1 MTRIPLGRAH
11 VLAQQINREFR
22 RRASVDDLI
31 AVGGIR
37 RFAPDV
43 GQVTLLAVASRSR
56 QAGLIKTLATLP
68 SVTAVSEQDGNRVVL
83 TTVRGTVTVC
93 FVPRDHAG
101 SALVWNT
108 GSRPHIDQ
116 LIRLAQER
124 DLRFDGGVLYR
135 HGAPMAL
142 PTEAAFYQALGLP
155 VIPPELR
162 HGEDEIE
169 AAREGRLPVLIGDS
183 HIRGDLHMHTIW
195 SDGRDSVED
204 MVGAARQL
212 GYDYVAITDHSE
224 RALCARKLARDDIA
238 RQKAEIQTVRER
250 VGDIEVLHGIEVDI
264 MHDGSLDFDD
274 EALSTFDVVLA
285 SLHDHG
291 GHDGQRLTQR
301 YMEAIRHPLVNIIT
315 HPANR
320 SPAFSAGYDVDF
332 DKIFEAAA
340 ATGTALEVDGAPGH
354 LDLDGALARRA
365 VAAGVTL
372 AIDSDCH
379 RAEWLRRQMRF
390 GVGTARRGWVEP
402 ASVLNARPIQDVRD
416 FIARKRTRA

>member
-11 VLAQQINREFR
+11 VLAQQINRELR
-22 RRASVDDLI
+22 RRAGIDDLI
-31 AVGGIR
+31 AVGGVR

-43 GQVTLLAVASRSR
+43 GQVTLLAVASKSR
-56 QAGLIKTLATLP
+56 QANLIKSLATLP
-68 SVTAVSEQDGNRVVL
+68 SVTAVSAQDDNRVML
-83 TTVRGTVTVC
+83 TTVRGDATVH
-93 FVPRDHAG
+93 FVSRDHAG
-101 SALVWNT
+101 SALVWHT
-108 GSRPHIDQ
+108 GSRPHVDQ
-116 LIRLAQER
+116 LIRLAHARE
-124 DLRFDGGVLYR
+124 LRFDSGVLYR
-135 HGAPMAL
+135 DGTPLAI
-142 PTEAAFYQALGLP
+142 PTEAAFYRTLGLP
-155 VIPPELR
+155 LIPPELR

-169 AAREGRLPVLIGDS
+169 AAAEGRLPDLISDG

-224 RALCARKLARDDIA
+224 RALCARKLAHDDIA
-238 RQKAEIQTVRER
+238 RQKAEIQAVRER
-250 VGDIEVLHGIEVDI
+250 VRDIDVLHGVEVDI

-274 EALSTFDVVLA
+274 EALATFDIVLA

-291 GHDGQRLTQR
+291 GQDAGRLTQR
-301 YMEAIRHPLVNIIT
+301 YLEAIRHPLVNIIT

-320 SPAFSAGYDVDF
+320 SPGYSSGYAVDF
-332 DKIFEAAA
+332 DRLFEAAA
-340 ATGTALEVDGAPGH
+340 DTGTALEVDGAPGH

-372 AIDSDCH
+372 TVDSDCH

-390 GVGTARRGWVEP
+390 GVGTARRGWVSP
-402 ASVLNARPIQDVRD
+402 HHVLNTRPIADVRE
-416 FIARKRTRA
+416 FIARKRARA